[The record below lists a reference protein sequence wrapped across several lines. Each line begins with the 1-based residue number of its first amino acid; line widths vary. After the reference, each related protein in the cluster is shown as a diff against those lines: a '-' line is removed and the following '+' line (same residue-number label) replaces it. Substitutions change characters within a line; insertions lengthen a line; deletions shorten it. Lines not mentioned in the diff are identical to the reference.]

1 MQRTGRQFLFESTI
15 AASPEG
21 GPLAA
26 LQFRVSELLRGFM
39 RALTTDAS
47 VELWILLLVFAAIY
61 GVVHT
66 ALPGHRKTLLVS
78 YFLADDARAVHGVLA
93 GIALAVLHVVAAVVL
108 VLGGYY
114 LLDVALESVIEDA
127 TVVIHRVTGGLIAIL
142 GAYLLAVRVSVRARG
157 PEHRQ
162 GLGHRHGP
170 GMRGAAEHQHHGKA
184 DRTRLLP
191 AVIVSGIV
199 PCPGSAFILL
209 TALSLGNPA
218 IGVAAVAAV
227 SVGMALI
234 LTALS
239 VATILVKQRV
249 LRLLSGAAAHRAHE
263 GVELAG
269 AVSMLGFGA
278 VIIVL
283 TI

>member
-1 MQRTGRQFLFESTI
+1 
-15 AASPEG
+15 
-21 GPLAA
+21 
-26 LQFRVSELLRGFM
+26 M

-157 PEHRQ
+157 PEHR
-162 GLGHRHGP
+162 RGP
-170 GMRGAAEHQHHGKA
+170 GIRGAAEHRHHGEA

-209 TALSLGNPA
+209 TALSLGSPA
-218 IGVAAVAAV
+218 IGIAAVAAV
-227 SVGMALI
+227 SVGMAAT

-239 VATILVKQRV
+239 VATILAKQRV
-249 LRLLSGAAAHRAHE
+249 LRLLSGDAAHRAHA

-269 AVSMLGFGA
+269 GVLMLGFGA
-278 VIIVL
+278 VIIVVTL
-283 TI
+283 

>member
-1 MQRTGRQFLFESTI
+1 
-15 AASPEG
+15 
-21 GPLAA
+21 
-26 LQFRVSELLRGFM
+26 
-39 RALTTDAS
+39 
-47 VELWILLLVFAAIY
+47 
-61 GVVHT
+61 
-66 ALPGHRKTLLVS
+66 
-78 YFLADDARAVHGVLA
+78 
-93 GIALAVLHVVAAVVL
+93 
-108 VLGGYY
+108 
-114 LLDVALESVIEDA
+114 
-127 TVVIHRVTGGLIAIL
+127 
-142 GAYLLAVRVSVRARG
+142 
-157 PEHRQ
+157 
-162 GLGHRHGP
+162 
-170 GMRGAAEHQHHGKA
+170 MRGAAEHQHHGKA

-209 TALSLGNPA
+209 TALSLGKPTM
-218 IGVAAVAAV
+218 GVAAVAAV

>member
-1 MQRTGRQFLFESTI
+1 MQRAGGMFLFESTI
-15 AASPEG
+15 AASPEP

-39 RALTTDAS
+39 RALSGETS
-47 VELWILLLVFAAIY
+47 VELWVLLLVFAAIY

-93 GIALAVLHVVAAVVL
+93 GIALAALHVLAAVVL

-127 TVVIHRVTGGLIAIL
+127 TVVIHRVTGALIALL
-142 GAYLLAVRVSVRARG
+142 GAYLLATRVAARSRG
-157 PEHRQ
+157 P
-162 GLGHRHGP
+162 GHRHGTAT
-170 GMRGAAEHQHHGKA
+170 RTASDHRHHRQAGG
-184 DRTRLLP
+184 TRLLP

-209 TALSLGNPA
+209 TALSLGKPA
-218 IGVAAVAAV
+218 VGIAAVTAV
-227 SVGMALI
+227 SVGMALT

-239 VATILVKQRV
+239 VATILAKQRV
-249 LRLLSGAAAHRAHE
+249 LRLLSGGAAHLAHE

-269 AVSMLGFGA
+269 AVLMLGFGA
-278 VIIVL
+278 VIIFL
-283 TI
+283 TV